1 MPKVPDH
8 NVRNAKMGV
17 SQVQTFI
24 DAKGQRSSTAVAYFT
39 EDVLR
44 RPNLKIATGQTV
56 TRIFF
61 SDRAGGKLRATGV
74 EMRASRHSPIS
85 YRVKAKRDVVL
96 SAGAIN
102 TPQLLLISGVGPA
115 ADLRRLGIEVVKDM
129 PGVGENLQDQC
140 VGDARPS

>member
-56 TRIFF
+56 TRVFF
-61 SDRAGGKLRATGV
+61 DRSGGKLRATGV

-140 VGDARPS
+140 VDDTGSS